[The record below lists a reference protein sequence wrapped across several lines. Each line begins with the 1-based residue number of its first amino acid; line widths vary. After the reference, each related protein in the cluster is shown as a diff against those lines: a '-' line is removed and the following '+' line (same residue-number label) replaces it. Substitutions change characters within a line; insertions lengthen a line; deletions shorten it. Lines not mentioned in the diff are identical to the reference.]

1 MRYDPRIA
9 TISPDEF
16 AELMALV
23 RRADEGPRPQTDD
36 DLWRATYAE
45 EQRKRR
51 VVGYQQDFFG
61 SKATTHFRRNRAAP
75 DWDRPPVETI
85 EQKLERIQGDPF
97 ATFGPPRSDR
107 PSILS
112 PDERAAIVRKAG
124 NWLAV
129 RRRVRLVDA
138 PGSVDPAFGI
148 QRFLGREGV
157 VWRLCGAPLAD
168 HCYVFFDPV
177 GAERTAKIEMAEL
190 RDLEPV
196 R

>member
-1 MRYDPRIA
+1 MRYNPRLA
-9 TISPDEF
+9 TVSPDEF
-16 AELMALV
+16 AELMAIV
-23 RRADEGPRPQTDD
+23 RLAEDGPRPQTED
-36 DLWRATYAE
+36 DLWRSAYAE
-45 EQRKRR
+45 EQRQRR
-51 VVGYQQDFFG
+51 VVGYQQDLFG
-61 SKATTHFRRNRAAP
+61 PKATTHYHRNRAAP
-75 DWDRPPVETI
+75 ASARPPVETI
-85 EQKLERIQGDPF
+85 EQKLERIHGDPS

-112 PDERAAIVRKAG
+112 QAERAAIVRKAG

-148 QRFLGREGV
+148 QRYLGREGV
-157 VWRLCGAPLAD
+157 VWRLCAGPFAD

-196 R
+196 Q

>member
-1 MRYDPRIA
+1 MRYNPHLA
-9 TISPDEF
+9 TVSPDEF
-16 AELMALV
+16 AELMAIV
-23 RRADEGPRPQTDD
+23 RLADEALRPRTED
-36 DLWRATYAE
+36 DLWRSAYAE
-45 EQRKRR
+45 EQRQRR
-51 VVGYQQDFFG
+51 IIGYQQDLFG
-61 SKATTHFRRNRAAP
+61 SKATTHYHRNRTAP

-85 EQKLERIQGDPF
+85 EQKLDRIHGDPS
-97 ATFGPPRSDR
+97 ATFGPPRPDR

-112 PDERAAIVRKAG
+112 PAERASIIRRAG

-157 VWRLCGAPLAD
+157 VWRLCGAPFAD
-168 HCYVFFDPV
+168 HCYVFFDAV

-196 R
+196 Q